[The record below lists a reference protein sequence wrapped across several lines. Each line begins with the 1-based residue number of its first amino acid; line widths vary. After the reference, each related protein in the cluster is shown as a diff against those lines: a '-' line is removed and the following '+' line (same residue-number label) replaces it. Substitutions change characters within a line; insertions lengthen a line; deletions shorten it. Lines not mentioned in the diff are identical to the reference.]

1 MNTTEAIRKHGAR
14 AVYDAAN
21 RHMAGDKERGL
32 STVGLGAK
40 TMGDVYAIQS
50 QAYAELGDAAKVI
63 DYADANARLD
73 ELAKS
78 NDVR

>member
-1 MNTTEAIRKHGAR
+1 MKTTTEAIREHGAQ

-21 RHMAGDKERGL
+21 RHMAGDKVQGL
-32 STVGLGAK
+32 CTVGLSAK

-63 DYADANARLD
+63 DYAKAQADLSRIKTY
-73 ELAKS
+73 E
-78 NDVR
+78 

>member
-1 MNTTEAIRKHGAR
+1 MKTTTEAIREHGAQ

-21 RHMAGDKERGL
+21 RHMAGDKARGL
-32 STVGLGAK
+32 STVGLSVK

-50 QAYAELGDAAKVI
+50 QAYAELGDAAKAI

-73 ELAKS
+73 ELAK
-78 NDVR
+78 NQ